1 MQFDNPLQQA
11 FLVRRYKRFLADVYH
26 PDWPEHNQ
34 PDDPLTVHCP
44 NTGAMT
50 GCAEPGM
57 RVWLSDS
64 GNPKR
69 KYRYTWELAETAEGH
84 MICVNTQ
91 RANTVV
97 GEALKQGLFDGL
109 IDAAELKPEQRY
121 GYDNRRIDWLATT
134 TTGTQIFI
142 EVKSVTLAEAT
153 QGYFPDTVSQRAS
166 DHLRSLIT
174 MREEGHRAVVLYC
187 VLHTAVQQVSAAQHC
202 DPGYAEM
209 TRQAKQ
215 KGVEFYALE
224 CEISAKGIHP
234 KGLLPRTS

>member
-26 PDWPEHNQ
+26 PDWPEHNH
-34 PDDPLTVHCP
+34 PDRPLTVHCP

-64 GNPKR
+64 KNPKR
-69 KYRYTWELAETAEGH
+69 KYRYTWELAETAQGH
-84 MICVNTQ
+84 RICVNTQ

-97 GEALKQGLFDGL
+97 GEALQAKRIG
-109 IDAAELKPEQRY
+109 ELAPIHKLQAEQRY
-121 GYDNRRIDWLATT
+121 GYDNRRIDWLAQTDT
-134 TTGTQIFI
+134 NQQIYI
-142 EVKSVTLAEAT
+142 EVKSVTLADAA

-174 MREEGHRAVVLYC
+174 MVEEGHRAAVVYC

-202 DPGYAEM
+202 DPKYAE
-209 TRQAKQ
+209 TARLAKQ
-215 KGVEFYALE
+215 KGVEFYALA
-224 CEISAKGIHP
+224 CAIDDKGIMP
-234 KGLLPRTS
+234 VSALPVMS

>member
-26 PDWPEHNQ
+26 PEWLEHNS
-34 PDDPLTVHCP
+34 PDTPLTVHCP

-64 GNPKR
+64 NNPKR
-69 KYRYTWELAETAEGH
+69 KYRYTWELAATANDD
-84 MICVNTQ
+84 MICVNTH
-91 RANTVV
+91 RANQVV
-97 GEALKQGLFDGL
+97 GEALETGLL
-109 IDAAELKPEQRY
+109 SELGELAQLRPEQRY
-121 GYDNRRIDWLATT
+121 GYDNRRIDWLAENV
-134 TTGTQIFI
+134 TGQQIFI
-142 EVKSVTLAEAT
+142 EVKSVTLATEQ

-174 MREEGHRAVVLYC
+174 MVEEGHRAVVLYC
-187 VLHTAVQQVSAAQHC
+187 VLHGAVQQVSAAAHC
-202 DPGYAEM
+202 DPNYAE
-209 TRQAKQ
+209 TAQLAKQ

-224 CEISAKGIHP
+224 CAISADGIKP
-234 KGLLPRTS
+234 KGLLPVI